1 MGLARLAT
9 QLINEQKWE
18 AAKEPLEKMRQLY
31 PADEGA
37 TNPYAMLAQIYREL
51 GDARQE
57 RAALEKLSELTDDDV
72 ETFARLIELT
82 TSAEDWA
89 ATRKYA
95 LRWLAVNPLQPGPHR
110 AAAVAAEHL
119 SDDALTIESYR
130 ALLLLSPFDPAEVHL
145 KLATV
150 LQRTKDLSAAKRH
163 ALLALEETPRYR
175 AAHQRLLEITR
186 QVEQNNTEKDAAAQ
200 PNPPLSNPPKK

>member
-1 MGLARLAT
+1 
-9 QLINEQKWE
+9 
-18 AAKEPLEKMRQLY
+18 MRQLY

-51 GDARQE
+51 EDATQE
-57 RAALEKLSELTDDDV
+57 RAALEKLGELTDDDV

-82 TSAEDWA
+82 TTAEDWA

-95 LRWLAVNPLQPGPHR
+95 LRWLAVNPLQPAPHR
-110 AAAVAAEHL
+110 AAATAAEHL
-119 SDDALTIESYR
+119 SDDGLTIDSYR

-150 LQRTKDLSAAKRH
+150 LQRTKDLAAAKRH

-186 QVEQNNTEKDAAAQ
+186 LVEQNIEKSGAS
-200 PNPPLSNPPKK
+200 PSNPPPTGPPKN